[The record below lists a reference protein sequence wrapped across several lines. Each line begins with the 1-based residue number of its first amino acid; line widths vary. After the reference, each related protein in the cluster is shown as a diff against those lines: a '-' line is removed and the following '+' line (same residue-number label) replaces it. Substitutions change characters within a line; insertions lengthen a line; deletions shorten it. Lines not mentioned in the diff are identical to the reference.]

1 MKAMTSGELAKQSG
15 VNVETLR
22 YYERDGIL
30 PQPKRTESGY
40 RLYHDSDVQRVHFI
54 KRAQDLGFSLK
65 EIKELLLLKQE
76 PDHSAAEVKKMAEE
90 KIESIEE
97 KINMLQAIKESLQN
111 LTAACPG
118 ASATVE
124 DCPII
129 HSLEGMP

>member
-30 PQPKRTESGY
+30 PQPERTESGY
-40 RLYHDSDVQRVHFI
+40 RLYHDSDVQRVRFI

-76 PDHSAAEVKKMAEE
+76 PNHSAADVKKMAEE
-90 KIESIEE
+90 KIEAIEE
-97 KINMLQAIKESLQN
+97 KINMLQAIRESLQN

-118 ASATVE
+118 AAATVE
-124 DCPII
+124 ACPII
-129 HSLEGMP
+129 HSLEGIP

>member
-30 PQPKRTESGY
+30 PQPERTEAGY
-40 RLYHDSDVQRVHFI
+40 RLYHDSDVQRVRFI

-65 EIKELLLLKQE
+65 EIKELLVLKE
-76 PDHSAAEVKKMAEE
+76 DPDHSAADVKKMAEE
-90 KIESIEE
+90 KIEAIEE
-97 KINMLQAIKESLQN
+97 KIQMLQAIRESLQN
-111 LTAACPG
+111 LTASCPG

-129 HSLEGMP
+129 HCLEGIS